1 MRYRLS
7 TLLIL
12 MTIGPPLIAVIWYA
26 WWVLLSFVLVVA
38 VGTAYVVVS
47 YLLARLVAGLIA
59 SVMS

>member
-12 MTIGPPLIAVIWYA
+12 LTIGPPLIAFVWYA
-26 WWVLLSFVLVVA
+26 WWVMVLFASVIA
-38 VGTAYVVVS
+38 VGAVYVVVS

-59 SVMS
+59 SVMD